1 MGSETFSFADDL
13 SQTLEMSTSESC
25 YGVQFSYQEGTTAS
39 RVQFTLTISA
49 QLILNR
55 NAK

>member
-1 MGSETFSFADDL
+1 VGSETFSFADDL